1 MSAVIDEKT
10 QTRRR
15 TLRWPFSP
23 QFSLSL
29 LSVAVL
35 LLVWWGVT
43 ALNLVAPLF
52 LPPPQQVLKKL
63 LLIARKALWMR
74 PYGST

>member
-15 TLRWPFSP
+15 SLRWPFSP

-29 LSVAVL
+29 LSVAL
-35 LLVWWGVT
+35 MLLVWWAVT
-43 ALNLVAPLF
+43 VLGLVAPT
-52 LPPPQQVLKKL
+52 PAGVAKVT
-63 LLIARKALWMR
+63 ADR
-74 PYGST
+74 